1 MTSFSGYTG
10 VTLPLRNVLFS
21 DFVSD
26 TTPFGVARSN
36 LNAQN
41 FAGSSISNGSTD
53 GLGILTLTVG
63 SGAASGVQYARC
75 GAYLAES
82 AVGGAIDR
90 LWRID
95 RSECYVES
103 RVKTDC
109 SNANTVVTVGFGLG
123 HATAG
128 LVVADYLVG
137 FYAFGNEANWTAA
150 VVSASSVVVSK
161 TLSIPKKD
169 FAVLSVQVGSDG
181 RSVFWEADG
190 VEVFR
195 TILSSPFFVDGNT
208 ALPQVEIRDKTA
220 GGSAGGAQNVF
231 VDYMLLADKP
241 ITPRF

>member
-1 MTSFSGYTG
+1 MTSFSGYTD

-36 LNAQN
+36 LNASN

-63 SGAASGVQYARC
+63 SNAASGAQYARC
-75 GAYLAES
+75 GVYLAES

-90 LWRID
+90 LWRIN
-95 RSECYVES
+95 RTECYVES

-123 HATAG
+123 HATGG

-150 VVSASSVVVSK
+150 VVSASTVIASKVLSV
-161 TLSIPKKD
+161 PKKD
-169 FAVLSVQVGSDG
+169 FSVLSVQIGSDG
-181 RSVFWEADG
+181 QSIQWHEGG

-195 TILSSPFFVDGNT
+195 TILPSPFFVDGNT

-220 GGSAGGAQNVF
+220 GGSAGGAQNVS
-231 VDYMLLADKP
+231 VDYMLVADKP